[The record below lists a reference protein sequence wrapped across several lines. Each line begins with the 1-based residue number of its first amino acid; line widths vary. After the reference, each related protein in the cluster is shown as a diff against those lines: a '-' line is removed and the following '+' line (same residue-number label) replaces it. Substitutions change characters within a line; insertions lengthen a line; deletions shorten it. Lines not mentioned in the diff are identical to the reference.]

1 MRRLLSPPRRWLG
14 AAVAWTVAQHL
25 AYFGS
30 AWLVSALAGA
40 AAFGEFGQALA
51 LALIGSLAA
60 SWRLDYAA
68 QLAPREGLAQALFV
82 LAERWCWGMGAV
94 IAASAALAW
103 ALGAAPAWLLA
114 GGLAVTPLALLQVMA
129 ARRVRAGAVAH
140 AAALRALAPLLMLP
154 LQAALVAGRGPDAV
168 VWSVPLAAWLAW
180 ALLRWRAGRAPT
192 APGPVGFRRLR
203 RAALVRWP
211 FVRAEWL
218 SLMLN
223 TAANHGQVLLV
234 GALAGD
240 VAAGA
245 MALALRLAMLPTS
258 LFAPALTDSLRARVV
273 AGRTRSA
280 ARALVARALPW
291 MAVASVGVHALA
303 WVLLPTLC
311 AWFFAPQGPELVQ
324 AARLLLW
331 LGVLRL
337 LVSPLAFLLAWRGW
351 VGLNLLGQ
359 SLLFAAALGAAWW
372 GVPRGGVPAVAGG
385 YALAAAGVYLGYLW
399 TNWRAVQGGVQGD
412 NPNFSGA

>member
-1 MRRLLSPPRRWLG
+1 MQRLLGPLRRWLG
-14 AAVAWTVAQHL
+14 AAVAWTMAQHL

-51 LALIGSLAA
+51 LALIGSLAV

-68 QLAPREGLAQALFV
+68 QLARREGLAQALFV
-82 LAERWCWGMGAV
+82 LAERLCWGMGALV
-94 IAASAALAW
+94 AVSVVLAW
-103 ALGAAPAWLLA
+103 ALGKAPAWLLA
-114 GGLAVTPLALLQVMA
+114 GGLAVTPLALLLAMA
-129 ARRVRAGAVAH
+129 ARQVRVGNVVK
-140 AAALRALAPLLMLP
+140 AAALRALPALLMLP
-154 LQAALVAGRGPDAV
+154 LQALLAGGRGPDAV
-168 VWSVPLAAWLAW
+168 VWSVPLAAWLVW
-180 ALLRWRAGRAPT
+180 GGLRARAGAAPVG
-192 APGPVGFRRLR
+192 PGVAGFRRLR
-203 RAALVRWP
+203 RAAGVRWH
-211 FVRAEWL
+211 FVRAEWP

-258 LFAPALTDSLRARVV
+258 LFAPALADALRARVV
-273 AGRTRSA
+273 AGRTRGA
-280 ARALVARALPW
+280 ARALVARVLPG
-291 MAVASVGVHALA
+291 MAGASVAVHALA
-303 WVLLPTLC
+303 WVVLPVLC
-311 AWFFAPQGPELVQ
+311 AWFFAPQGRELVQ

-331 LGVLRL
+331 LGALRL
-337 LVSPLAFLLAWRGW
+337 LISPLAFLLAWRGW

-399 TNWRAVQGGVQGD
+399 ASWRALQAGLQGD
-412 NPNFSGA
+412 NRGLSSI